1 MSRELKPP
9 CETRGELFELYRG
22 HKETDGQRGYRIPL
36 ALTVCDTCP
45 RRLKKRCAK
54 TRPDGRFGH
63 IGIWGGE
70 IGVKNEG

>member
-9 CETRGELFELYRG
+9 CETRGELFELY
-22 HKETDGQRGYRIPL
+22 KSQEETDGQRGHRIPL
-36 ALTVCDTCP
+36 ALAVCETCP
-45 RRLKKRCAK
+45 LNLKKRCAK
-54 TRPDGRFGH
+54 TRPEGRFGH